1 MSAFDFDDLDD
12 TAAANAAQTLRRKR
26 ASPQIAALAKNREVK
41 DNAGARGGAVW
52 TQGALRGEGQRAP
65 ALESDDEEIPES
77 PDDEHDGGTQFRV
90 TAMDHI
96 YV

>member
-41 DNAGARGGAVW
+41 DNAGARGGAVR
-52 TQGALRGEGQRAP
+52 TQGEGQRAP
-65 ALESDDEEIPES
+65 SQESDDEEIPES